1 MHPALLLFDLNGLF
15 RRFDNA
21 GARLGEEAATL
32 PAGTIARHAYQHPSY
47 EAAKV
52 GLMTDQQWAD
62 GVHRRL
68 ADEFGTHAATTAFE
82 PWRADR
88 GRRDETMVALLGRL
102 RADGVRCAVL
112 SNFTDA
118 LHTDLDLHGIEFD
131 AAFASADLRVT
142 KPSPLAFLTV
152 AERLGLPPEQIHF
165 FDDQESFVAGARAA
179 GLAADRFTGPAALLQ
194 RLAELGIQVSDRAAA

>member
-1 MHPALLLFDLNGLF
+1 MAPALLFDLNNLF
-15 RRFDNA
+15 RYFDNT
-21 GARLGEEAATL
+21 GARLGEETAGL
-32 PAGTIARHAYQHPSY
+32 PAGTIDRHAYQHPSY

-52 GLMTDQQWAD
+52 GLMTDRQWAD

-68 ADEFGTHAATTAFE
+68 ADEFGTQTATIAFE

-88 GRRDETMVALLGRL
+88 GRRDETMVDLLGRL
-102 RADGVRCAVL
+102 RAHGIRCAVL

-142 KPSPLAFLTV
+142 KPSPLAFLTT
-152 AERLGLPPEQIHF
+152 AQRLGLRPEQIHF

-179 GLAADRFTGPAALLQ
+179 GLSADQFTGPAALVQ
-194 RLAELGIQVSDRAAA
+194 RLAELGIQATDRAAA